1 MPLEHQSQTDPSSVR
16 LSAEELQEVMND
28 AIRRAG
34 QAERASDPLD
44 RKVLT
49 VEDAIGIGRD
59 LNIPE
64 EHVRAAVAD
73 RQRAKLR
80 VQRREMVQIQRRTSF
95 FVALVGAVGL
105 SVLAAMG
112 AANWI
117 LMLMG
122 AFFWLAALIQGYR
135 WKMAPVTD
143 READRVDV
151 LPVAGTCRVCGT
163 PAYNERATFCEVHRY
178 KGPGGS

>member
-73 RQRAKLR
+73 RQRAK
-80 VQRREMVQIQRRTSF
+80 
-95 FVALVGAVGL
+95 AV
-105 SVLAAMG
+105 
-112 AANWI
+112 
-117 LMLMG
+117 
-122 AFFWLAALIQGYR
+122 
-135 WKMAPVTD
+135 D
-143 READRVDV
+143 RDRGIHGV
-151 LPVAGTCRVCGT
+151 
-163 PAYNERATFCEVHRY
+163 
-178 KGPGGS
+178 